1 MKGDPPSPQF
11 FKCQSFH
18 SNAVWNKNA
27 TTRPTVVFEYFDRL
41 IVACNTSPAHW
52 HIEVLKDNDFWMFEP
67 PKNWMFF
74 FSWNYSIF
82 NCLYKS
88 KPSFFS
94 ESILVLFLFH
104 TDTMLVN
111 QFIKE
116 GRGVNEFR
124 INRQIFLCVFFEHV
138 PS

>member
-67 PKNWMFF
+67 PKNWMFLFPETTAF
-74 FSWNYSIF
+74 FLTAFTKVNLVSSQRAFWSCFYSTLIQ
-82 NCLYKS
+82 CWC
-88 KPSFFS
+88 
-94 ESILVLFLFH
+94 V
-104 TDTMLVN
+104 
-111 QFIKE
+111 E
-116 GRGVNEFR
+116 GEGGHW
-124 INRQIFLCVFFEHV
+124 INPQIFLCVFFEHV

>member
-1 MKGDPPSPQF
+1 MKGDPPPPQF

-18 SNAVWNKNA
+18 SNAVWNKKRDHA
-27 TTRPTVVFEYFDRL
+27 TDDRFFEYFDRL

-74 FSWNYSIF
+74 FPETTAFLTAFKKVNLVSSQRAFWSCFYSTLIQ
-82 NCLYKS
+82 CWC
-88 KPSFFS
+88 
-94 ESILVLFLFH
+94 V
-104 TDTMLVN
+104 
-111 QFIKE
+111 E
-116 GRGVNEFR
+116 GGQR

>member
-1 MKGDPPSPQF
+1 MKGGPPSPQF

-27 TTRPTVVFEYFDRL
+27 TTQPTVVFEYFDRL

-74 FSWNYSIF
+74 FPETTAFLTAFKKVNLVSSQRAFWSCFYSTLIQ
-82 NCLYKS
+82 CW
-88 KPSFFS
+88 
-94 ESILVLFLFH
+94 
-104 TDTMLVN
+104 
-111 QFIKE
+111 
-116 GRGVNEFR
+116 
-124 INRQIFLCVFFEHV
+124 CVKGG
-138 PS
+138 

>member
-1 MKGDPPSPQF
+1 MEGGCQKPSPQF

-74 FSWNYSIF
+74 VS
-82 NCLYKS
+82 
-88 KPSFFS
+88 
-94 ESILVLFLFH
+94 
-104 TDTMLVN
+104 
-111 QFIKE
+111 
-116 GRGVNEFR
+116 
-124 INRQIFLCVFFEHV
+124 
-138 PS
+138 